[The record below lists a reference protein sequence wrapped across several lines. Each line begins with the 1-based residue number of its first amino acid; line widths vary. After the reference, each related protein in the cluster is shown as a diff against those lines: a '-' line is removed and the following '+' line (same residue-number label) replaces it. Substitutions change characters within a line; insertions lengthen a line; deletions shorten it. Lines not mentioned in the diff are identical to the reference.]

1 MRVPILIGM
10 SSTDNDSDSD
20 LTEDLAALKTIKE
33 NPVARKVVRYI
44 LSRGESQNSI
54 ITRTKLQSVI
64 HDAAQEENVT
74 KLSFSKMFMDINTIL
89 DNIYG
94 FQLTGLPSKNSIS
107 TGGNNNNTTATNNNN
122 TSANKLMDEPLGHR
136 SQRFILLNNAPY
148 LKSFDDFKLLQSIRT
163 YEELVVNGEYVGDD
177 IGLESSNTLE
187 SKLSTDQD
195 LAYKGILT
203 VILCIIFFS
212 KNNILHQELIKIL
225 ETFGI
230 PSDGSKIPILNST
243 IDDLIKALE
252 RREYII
258 KLEEKSDTDGEVI
271 SYRIGRRT
279 QAEFGLGSLEILVQE
294 IMGLEEEQARSLRD
308 DIVKSVGDSY
318 SI

>member
-1 MRVPILIGM
+1 M
-10 SSTDNDSDSD
+10 SSTDNDSDAD
-20 LTEDLAALKTIKE
+20 LTEDLAALKTIRE
-33 NPVARKVVRYI
+33 NPVAKKVVRYI

-94 FQLTGLPSKNSIS
+94 FQLTGLPSKNSIN
-107 TGGNNNNTTATNNNN
+107 TGGNNNNNTATNSNNN
-122 TSANKLMDEPLGHR
+122 ANKVMDEPLGHR

-148 LKSFDDFKLLQSIRT
+148 LKEFDDFKLLQTIRT
-163 YEELVVNGEYVGDD
+163 YEELIVNGEYVGDD

-187 SKLSTDQD
+187 SKLGTDQD

-212 KNNILHQELIKIL
+212 KNNILHQELIKVL
-225 ETFGI
+225 ESFGI

-294 IMGLEEEQARSLRD
+294 IMGLGEEQARSLHD
-308 DIVKSVGDSY
+308 DIVKSIGDSY